1 MTAQE
6 YYQSE
11 AFAPYLLS
19 SRIAELRELT
29 VDDMDFSIKDGQ
41 AEQKVNVTE
50 LSFKPTDAYLARYE
64 QKYGKKSLFDGAKK
78 VSIEIA
84 YDRIAHIIV
93 YTDEKLD
100 SNMSVEIEQYKFEVV
115 YLGPKFDVPVY
126 NKKVKDDSTKK
137 EFDWVDAV

>member
-1 MTAQE
+1 M
-6 YYQSE
+6 
-11 AFAPYLLS
+11 
-19 SRIAELRELT
+19 
-29 VDDMDFSIKDGQ
+29 
-41 AEQKVNVTE
+41 NVTE

-100 SNMSVEIEQYKFEVV
+100 SNISVEIEQYKFEVV
-115 YLGPKFDVPVY
+115 YLGPKFDVSVY
-126 NKKVKDDSTKK
+126 NKKIRDDSTKK
-137 EFDWVDAV
+137 EFDWADAV

>member
-1 MTAQE
+1 M
-6 YYQSE
+6 
-11 AFAPYLLS
+11 
-19 SRIAELRELT
+19 
-29 VDDMDFSIKDGQ
+29 
-41 AEQKVNVTE
+41 NVTN
-50 LSFKPTDAYLARYE
+50 LVFKPTDAYLARYE
-64 QKYGKKSLFDGAKK
+64 QKYGKKSLFEGAKK

-100 SNMSVEIEQYKFEVV
+100 SNLSVEIEQYKFEVV

-126 NKKVKDDSTKK
+126 NKKVKDDNAKK